1 MESILQ
7 ALTSQYAQ
15 YFAYVLAAL
24 AAAAFTVSVVTE
36 VTKNIGIFGRIPTA
50 LQVIG
55 LSVVVCQL
63 AYMGY
68 LSYKQ
73 QQVVWYGPIIALFFS
88 FYVAFLAMYG
98 WEKLIGLWNRFK
110 KPGGST

>member
-15 YFAYVLAAL
+15 YFAYVFAAL

-36 VTKNIGIFGRIPTA
+36 VTKNLGFLSRIPTA
-50 LQVIG
+50 IQVIV
-55 LSVVVCQL
+55 LSVAVCQL
-63 AYMGY
+63 AYMVY
-68 LSYKQ
+68 LSYRQ
-73 QQVVWYGPIIALFFS
+73 QHVVWYGPVIALFFS
-88 FYVAFLAMYG
+88 FYVAFLSMYG
-98 WEKLIGLWNRFK
+98 WEKLMELWNRFK